1 MQRVCFRLRWY
12 QIVEGLD
19 ARSLFLIEKR
29 ERMVFPGSILFLI
42 GLLMPIAIHETDQ
55 FYGRFN
61 TFDGGAFNL
70 AFSAIMF
77 LGLIMAALGIIFREK
92 GEIHKPIAASLIL
105 ILAADVFMWL
115 YLPTIGL
122 SAPTGLISILPF
134 LSPAQIPM
142 GLTLIFILLVLGAR
156 RFYRKDPRKTG
167 KPKYQN

>member
-1 MQRVCFRLRWY
+1 M
-12 QIVEGLD
+12 VEGLD
-19 ARSLFLIEKR
+19 ARSLVLIERR
-29 ERMVFPGSILFLI
+29 EHMVFPGTILFLI
-42 GLLMPIAIHETDQ
+42 GLLMPIAIHLTDE

-77 LGLIMAALGIIFREK
+77 LGLIMAALGIMFREK
-92 GEIHKPIAASLIL
+92 GEIHRPIAASLIA
-105 ILAADVFMWL
+105 ILVSDLFMWL

-142 GLTLIFILLVLGAR
+142 GLTLIFILLVFSAR
-156 RFYRKDPRKTG
+156 RLYRKDPRKSG
-167 KPKYQN
+167 KPKYHN

>member
-92 GEIHKPIAASLIL
+92 GEIHKPIAASLIV

-122 SAPTGLISILPF
+122 SSPTGLISILPF

>member
-29 ERMVFPGSILFLI
+29 ERMVFPGSMLFLI